1 MTVEAVLGG
10 LFALCVLVYAIGW
23 YKIRRDR

>member
-1 MTVEAVLGG
+1 MIMEFVLGG
-10 LFALCVLVYAIGW
+10 LFACCVLVYAVGW